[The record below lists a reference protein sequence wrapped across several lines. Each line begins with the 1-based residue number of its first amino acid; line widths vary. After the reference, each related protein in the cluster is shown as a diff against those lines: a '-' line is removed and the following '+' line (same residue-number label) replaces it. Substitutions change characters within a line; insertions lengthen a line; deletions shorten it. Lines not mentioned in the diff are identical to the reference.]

1 MSAARTHLHVASA
14 DSEASHRKEVSTIKD
29 QSVTMA
35 TIMSILDRFEDSA
48 VKMIKIDASI
58 KADNYDDVCR
68 LTMVKKIRK
77 AIAAAYRTPPPLPC
91 YTLETLL
98 PKGRINL

>member
-1 MSAARTHLHVASA
+1 MS
-14 DSEASHRKEVSTIKD
+14 
-29 QSVTMA
+29 

-48 VKMIKIDASI
+48 VKMIKISNSI

-77 AIAAAYRTPPPLPC
+77 AIAAAYHNPPQHLSYPL
-91 YTLETLL
+91 ENLL
-98 PKGRINL
+98 SKGRINL